1 MGSGLRSVLRG
12 LNSVRL
18 NGYAYIWANLAFV
31 ALSLPVITL
40 PAAYRALFRMGHHA
54 QTEPSEADLALFWE
68 TFRQDFW
75 KSLLWG
81 LAHVLYGLITVS
93 NLSTYEAV
101 EGTGVTL
108 LRFIWLGG
116 AFVWLGALTYTW
128 PIYYEMEQPSLLS
141 ATRNAVIMTLRN
153 PFFTLM
159 VLLSI
164 LLLALISTVLVATWI
179 LLTFGAISAVANAAV
194 LDRLALYRTVQE
206 VSS

>member
-1 MGSGLRSVLRG
+1 MGSGLRSVLHG

-54 QTEPSEADLALFWE
+54 QTDPSEADLALFWE
-68 TFRQDFW
+68 TFRADFG

-81 LAHVLYGLITVS
+81 AAHVLYGYITVT
-93 NLSTYEAV
+93 NLRTYADQ
-101 EGTGVTL
+101 EGTAVTL
-108 LRFIWLGG
+108 LRLTWLAG
-116 AFVWLGALTYTW
+116 AFLWLGALTYTW

-159 VLLSI
+159 VLLCI

-194 LDRLALYRTVQE
+194 LNRLALYRAAQE
-206 VSS
+206 ANS